1 MSATIPT
8 ETAGFFGRRWEVV
21 RKTSRRWLRQWAEW
35 TRMARRLSRY
45 ARKRKGRL
53 AMALACGVGYTLF
66 GLLEPWTMKIILDNI
81 LLSQPLPSFLSG
93 LEGIA
98 ADRIL
103 FLNVL
108 VGTIIAVA
116 FVRGILYYYQQ
127 LLTSSVGQQVAAD
140 MRLEL
145 YTHIQRLSFSFHD
158 RRRTGDVLTRLT
170 SDIRLLRDIFVSL
183 PLTVTGE
190 LVFMVG
196 MVLVMFLMDPSLTLI
211 ALIVIPPL
219 AVLLRVYRVPLK
231 RAVRK
236 QREREGQI
244 ANIASEVLGA
254 MKVVQGF
261 RRERHEI
268 ERFTVENKRSLK
280 TGMKA
285 ARLEAKLRWHADVAV
300 AVVTALVVS
309 VAARRVLAG
318 ALTPGDI
325 IVFASYLRT
334 FNRPLRRI
342 SSMAERSARGTAAG
356 ERVVEILDTVP
367 AVRDLPAAVDVPDL
381 RGDIVFEDVSFA
393 HRRGP
398 EVLSG
403 IDLMIRE
410 GERVAIVGPTG
421 SGKTSLVSLI
431 PRFYDATA
439 GRILV
444 GGRDVR
450 EITLASLRRKISL
463 VFQEPILFATTIAE
477 NIAYGKPD
485 ATLDEVVHAAEEAG
499 IAPILAALPEGYDT
513 VLGERGGTLSGGQ
526 RQCVAIARAI
536 IRDAPIVILD
546 EPTTGL
552 DNRSAELVTAALD
565 RLMRGRTVI
574 LISHHLQTIRE
585 VDRIVVLEGGRIVE
599 EGTHASLLSRGGVYE
614 TLQRLHEGRAG
625 P

>member
-1 MSATIPT
+1 
-8 ETAGFFGRRWEVV
+8 
-21 RKTSRRWLRQWAEW
+21 
-35 TRMARRLSRY
+35 MARRLSRY
-45 ARKRKGRL
+45 ARKKKGRL
-53 AMALACGVGYTLF
+53 AMALACGVGYTLA
-66 GLLEPWTMKIILDNI
+66 GLIEPWTMKIILDNI
-81 LLSQPLPSFLSG
+81 LLSQPLPWFLAG

-108 VGTIIAVA
+108 VVTIIAVA
-116 FVRGILYYYQQ
+116 VARGILYYYQQ

-140 MRLEL
+140 MRLDL
-145 YTHIQRLSFSFHD
+145 YSHIQRLSFSFHD

-170 SDIRLLRDIFVSL
+170 SDIRQLRDIFVSL

-196 MVLVMFLMDPSLTLI
+196 MVLVMFLMDTSLTLI
-211 ALIVIPPL
+211 ALIVVPPL

-236 QREREGQI
+236 QREREGQM

-300 AVVTALVVS
+300 AAVTALVVS

-334 FNRPLRRI
+334 FNRPMRRI

-356 ERVVEILDTVP
+356 ERVLEILDIVP
-367 AVRDLPAAVDVPDL
+367 AVRDLPSAVDVPEL
-381 RGDIVFEDVSFA
+381 RADIAFEDVSFA

-398 EVLSG
+398 TVLSG
-403 IDLMIRE
+403 IDLRIRE
-410 GERVAIVGPTG
+410 GERVAVVGPTG
-421 SGKTSLVSLI
+421 AGKTSLVSLI
-431 PRFYDATA
+431 PRFYDVTA
-439 GRILV
+439 GRLLI

-450 EITLASLRRKISL
+450 EVTLASLRRNISL

-477 NIAYGKPD
+477 NIGYGKPD
-485 ATLDEVVHAAEEAG
+485 ATIDEVVRAAEEAG
-499 IAPILAALPEGYDT
+499 IAPILAALPEGYET

-536 IRDAPIVILD
+536 IRNAPIVILD

-552 DNRSAELVTAALD
+552 DSRSAELVTAALD
-565 RLMRGRTVI
+565 RLMAGRTVI
-574 LISHHLQTIRE
+574 LISHHMRTIRD
-585 VDRIVVLEGGRIVE
+585 VDRIVVLEGGKVVE
-599 EGTHASLLSRGGVYE
+599 EGTHAALLSRGGVYE
-614 TLQRLHEGRAG
+614 TLQRLQEGRT
-625 P
+625 PP